1 VKIQYTV
8 GKRSGQSE
16 EVDTATGE
24 WLIDKRRAVAVQEAP
39 TEAPSEPRVKRK
51 YTRRAPTTPAPAEG
65 GSEASTEGTEDAE

>member
-1 VKIQYTV
+1 MKIQYTV

-39 TEAPSEPRVKRK
+39 IETPSEPRVKRK
-51 YTRRAPTTPAPAEG
+51 YTRRAPSTQTPAEG
-65 GSEASTEGTEDAE
+65 VSETSTEGTEDPE